1 MQLSGSIILR
11 NLFFL
16 QFGGRSLSSLICLP
30 LCDLIITPDQ
40 EKFKMECYIRNGAK
54 S

>member
-16 QFGGRSLSSLICLP
+16 QFGGRLLSSLICLP
-30 LCDLIITPDQ
+30 LCGFIITPEQ
-40 EKFKMECYIRNGAK
+40 EKSKMECYIRNGMK